1 VEAQGTTLPGRVTI
15 AGNDLGSKGIH
26 SGIIELPARPQPVR
40 LCATA
45 PPGVGAMNVEIAIP
59 IAVPRQSLNSGTNR
73 RRAAFPHFEEA
84 ELMKQI
90 TVGVLGLAL
99 WLTGCSIKVGGDGGR
114 LERPGEVVETV
125 ESVELPK
132 AELVQVDLTMG
143 AGKLVVEGGAK
154 KLMEGEF
161 RYNVASWKPE
171 IRFEETGVRGSLSV
185 KQGAGTAMGE
195 ARNEWHIRLADATP
209 IDLAVNCGAGEGEL
223 DLRGLNLRSVQVRM
237 GAGRL
242 DLDLRSEYAKD
253 LEASVEGGVGEATIY
268 LPKGRPVEARAEGG
282 IGKIKVQG
290 LNKEGDLWVSGNE
303 GRDKPVIRLQVKGG
317 IGGINIYA
325 E

>member
-1 VEAQGTTLPGRVTI
+1 
-15 AGNDLGSKGIH
+15 
-26 SGIIELPARPQPVR
+26 
-40 LCATA
+40 
-45 PPGVGAMNVEIAIP
+45 M
-59 IAVPRQSLNSGTNR
+59 RQI
-73 RRAAFPHFEEA
+73 
-84 ELMKQI
+84 M
-90 TVGVLGLAL
+90 VGVLAMAL
-99 WLTGCSIKVGGDGGR
+99 WMTGCSIRVDGDGGR
-114 LERPGEVVETV
+114 LERPGELVETL
-125 ESVELPK
+125 ESVELPQ

-161 RYNVASWKPE
+161 RYNLASWKPE
-171 IRFEETGVRGSLSV
+171 IRYEETGVRGLLSV
-185 KQGAGTAMGE
+185 KQGSGTAMGE

-209 IDLAVNCGAGEGEL
+209 IDLVVNCGAGEGEL
-223 DLRGLNLRSVQVRM
+223 DLRGLNLRSVEVRM

-242 DLDLRSEYAKD
+242 EVDLRSEYVKD

-268 LPKGRPVEARAEGG
+268 VPKGRPVEARARGG

-290 LNKEGDLWVSGNE
+290 LKQEKDGLWVSE
-303 GRDKPVIRLQVKGG
+303 GEDRDKPVIRVQVKGG

>member
-1 VEAQGTTLPGRVTI
+1 MRQTI
-15 AGNDLGSKGIH
+15 
-26 SGIIELPARPQPVR
+26 
-40 LCATA
+40 
-45 PPGVGAMNVEIAIP
+45 
-59 IAVPRQSLNSGTNR
+59 
-73 RRAAFPHFEEA
+73 
-84 ELMKQI
+84 
-90 TVGVLGLAL
+90 VGVLAVVF
-99 WLTGCSIKVGGDGGR
+99 WISGCSIRVGEGDGP
-114 LERPGEVVETV
+114 LARPGELVEQM

-161 RYNVASWKPE
+161 RYNLASWKPE
-171 IRFEETGVRGSLSV
+171 IRYEETGVRGVLSV
-185 KQGAGTAMGE
+185 KQGTGAALGE
-195 ARNEWHIRLADATP
+195 ARNEWTIRLADATP
-209 IDLAVNCGAGEGEL
+209 IDLVVNCGAGEGEL
-223 DLRGLNLRSVQVRM
+223 DLRGLNLRSVEVRM

-242 DLDLRSEYAKD
+242 ELDLRSEYVKD

-268 LPKGRPVEARAEGG
+268 VPKGRPVEARARGG

-290 LNKEGDLWVSGNE
+290 LKREQDGLWVSE
-303 GRDKPVIRLQVKGG
+303 GEDRDKPVIRVQVKGG